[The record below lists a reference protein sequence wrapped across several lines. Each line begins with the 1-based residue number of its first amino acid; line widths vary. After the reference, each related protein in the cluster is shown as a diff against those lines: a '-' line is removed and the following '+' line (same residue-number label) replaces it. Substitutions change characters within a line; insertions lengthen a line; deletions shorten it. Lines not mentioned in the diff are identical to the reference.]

1 MATKYAVLDLETST
15 KESYGRIA
23 NPFDK
28 DNYIV
33 STGIKYSNG
42 KKIKTHINKGP
53 AIPEG
58 DWLSGVDAIIGINL
72 KFDLLY
78 LWRHPV
84 LQKFFK
90 RGGRIYDCQYARY
103 FITAQQDK
111 YASMNSMAEV
121 YGLPLKPDKIKE
133 YWQSGMDTIEIPEQ
147 ELLDYL
153 DHDLE
158 TTEAIFKCVA
168 KEAYDMGMAEMIRE
182 RMESL
187 CGNIEMEFNGL
198 KVDLNVAAQNEE
210 KLRKYID
217 ELYGELE
224 KYTPDLPDGVEFNW
238 SSGKQLSA
246 FLFGGP
252 IKYKSRELKTDFDG
266 NVEYYKKTVEV
277 PAVDPQGNEVYYK
290 TGPKAGQLKTRKAK
304 VDDRDR
310 PKYKVCSDEFM
321 LKGLTKPKKEWE
333 LKEPGFYKT
342 GEDVIKTLSNQ
353 GIEVANILAKLKKK
367 EKDLSAFYSKGMLRY
382 AQDGVIHHTLNNVQT
397 DTGRLSSSKP
407 NAQQIPR
414 GNTSDVRE
422 MFVSH
427 FEGGSVAEVD
437 FCVVPGTRIL
447 THNFSHVPIEDLE
460 VGQELVA
467 FDEELKSYGNTQFRK
482 AIVEKKE
489 EIERP
494 CLKITFEDGTSVE
507 CSSEHRWV
515 ARKYWGGAN
524 KWIKAEDLQENDTLV
539 KVVPVWEDL
548 DQTVDGAWM
557 AGFLDGEG
565 WIGQNGSAVG
575 FGQTEKTYDNAI
587 VGKKAVG
594 IGSKLKHLDIST
606 SYNLNMCTNYN
617 FRGQR
622 PAWQVVGA
630 YKPIR
635 LLHKLQQ
642 RYEGTIV
649 RGKRNKPQKIVK
661 IEDIGTKTVIAMRT
675 STKTYIAEGML
686 SHNCSLEVV
695 IQAWISKDPNMIQNV
710 NEGVDFHC
718 LRLAAK
724 LGEDYDEVVRKAKKE
739 KDPYYDLERTKAKGF
754 SFQRAY
760 GAGAAAIAH
769 STGMSVDEVKEFI
782 EAENRMYPNVE
793 KYNAWVARQVEKNAE
808 DTGDTINGVPVKF
821 GWHKATTGTNAR
833 YGFTQQEAPEFMKDR
848 GVEVSFSPTQMK
860 NYSIQGEAG
869 GVVSTAVGMVWRKF
883 VETDNFNNTALL
895 MNTVHD
901 CIWISLDKGAE
912 KYVIPEVEKAMT
924 AIPERYNKV
933 YGVDVPVVFRVESEI
948 GPNMKDLH

>member
-1 MATKYAVLDLETST
+1 VAKYVVLDLETST

-33 STGIKYSNG
+33 SMGLKYSNG
-42 KKIKTHINKGP
+42 RRIKTHISQEN

-58 DWLSGVDAIIGINL
+58 DWLKGVGAIVGINL

-84 LQKFFK
+84 LVNFFK

-103 FITAQQDK
+103 FITAQQEK
-111 YASMNSMAEV
+111 YASMDSMANI

-133 YWQSGMDTIEIPEQ
+133 YWKNGIDTIDIPKQ

-153 DHDLE
+153 DHDLD
-158 TTEAIFKCVA
+158 TTEGIFKGVA
-168 KEAYDMGMAEMIRE
+168 KEANKLGMTAMIRE
-182 RMESL
+182 RMDSL

-198 KVDLNVAAQNEE
+198 KVDLEVAERNES
-210 KLRKYID
+210 KLRKEI
-217 ELYGELE
+217 EGLYRELE
-224 KYTPDLPDGVEFNW
+224 QYTPQLPEGAEFNW
-238 SSGKQLSA
+238 SSGRQLSA

-252 IKYKSRELKTDFDG
+252 IKYKTREPKVDMDG
-266 NVEYYKKTVEV
+266 KQEYFKKTVEV
-277 PAVDPQGNEVYYK
+277 PALDPHGNEVRYK
-290 TGPKAGQLKTRKAK
+290 TGDKKGQLKTKK
-304 VDDRDR
+304 VKINDLDR
-310 PKYKVCSDEFM
+310 PKYKIAQTEYP
-321 LKGLTKPKKEWE
+321 LTGLTKPRKEWG

-342 GEDVIKTLSNQ
+342 GEDVIKELSAR
-353 GIEVANILAKLKKK
+353 GIEVAKILAKLKKK
-367 EKDLSAFYSKGMLRY
+367 EKDLSAFYSSGMLRY

-427 FEGGSVAEVD
+427 FEGGEVAEVD

-447 THNFSHVPIEDLE
+447 THNFSHVPIEELE

-467 FDEELKSYGNTQFRK
+467 FDEDLKSYGNTQFRK
-482 AIVEKKE
+482 AVVEKKE
-489 EIERP
+489 MIERP
-494 CLKITFEDGTSVE
+494 CLKITFEDGTNVV
-507 CSSEHRWV
+507 CSSEHQWV

-548 DQTVDGAWM
+548 DQTIEGAWM

-565 WIGQNGSAVG
+565 WIGQNGSTVG

-587 VGKKAVG
+587 VGKKAVE
-594 IGSKLKHLDIST
+594 IGSKLNDLDIST

-622 PAWQVVGA
+622 PAWQVVGT

-642 RYEGTIV
+642 RYEGTII

-661 IEDIGTKTVIAMRT
+661 IEDVGNKTVIALRT
-675 STKTYIAEGML
+675 STRTFIAEGML

-695 IQAWISKDPNMIQNV
+695 IQAWISKDKNMIQNV
-710 NEGVDFHC
+710 NDGVDFHS

-760 GAGAAAIAH
+760 GAGAKAIAA
-769 STGMSVDEVKEFI
+769 STGMSIEEVEAFI

-793 KYNAWVARQVEKNAE
+793 KYNAWVARQVDKNSVE
-808 DTGDTINGVPVKF
+808 TDTCINGVPVKF
-821 GWHKATTGTNAR
+821 GWHRATTGTNAR
-833 YGFTQQEAPEFMKDR
+833 YGFTQQEAPDFMKDR

-869 GVVSTAVGMVWRKF
+869 GVVASAVGMVWRKF

-901 CIWISLDKGAE
+901 CIWISLAKGARDS
-912 KYVIPEVEKAMT
+912 VIPEVEKAMT
-924 AIPERYNKV
+924 AIPERYKEV
-933 YGVDVPVVFRVESEI
+933 YGVDVPVIFRVESEV